1 MLFEQI
7 IANNT
12 SLQPY
17 EYIST
22 EIAEDGKQLVLHLG
36 SRRNTA
42 EEACPY
48 CGGHVHICGSCSMR
62 LRDMPVYPGTKQ
74 DIEIAYHRY
83 RCQSCER
90 TFCEEIPFKHSET
103 RITERAATPL
113 QYTDLHRTE
122 DHRGALGYDKAHT
135 QGSDG

>member
-1 MLFEQI
+1 MLFDQI
-7 IANNT
+7 IANNP

-22 EIAEDGKQLVLHLG
+22 EITEDGKRLVLHLG

-48 CGGHVHICGSCSMR
+48 CGGHVHICGSCSMK
-62 LRDMPVYPGTKQ
+62 LRDMPIHPGTKQ

-90 TFCEEIPFKHSET
+90 TFSEEIPFKHSET
-103 RITERAATPL
+103 RITPSVQMPEL
-113 QYTDLHRTE
+113 
-122 DHRGALGYDKAHT
+122 
-135 QGSDG
+135 